1 MEDNTTPVFFVDPRS
16 DPVAIRVRGRASMYN
31 SHLVKRFIDRSVEEG
46 KRRFAID
53 FSGCHSLDSTFL
65 GTIKGIAQ
73 RLQALKSPGSIVFC
87 GLAGRNLENVRNVGL
102 DCLAILDCDLASE
115 PPSPD
120 AVALEGPQVTREEFK
135 ALVTQAHQVLAED
148 PRVKGMFQDVNT
160 FLGNDPG
167 PGR

>member
-1 MEDNTTPVFFVDPRS
+1 MEDNSAPVFFVDPRS

-31 SHLVKRFIDRSVEEG
+31 SHLVKRFIDRAVEQG

-53 FSGCHSLDSTFL
+53 FGGCHSLDSTFL

-73 RLQALKSPGSIVFC
+73 RLQALNPPGSVVFC

-102 DCLAILDCDLASE
+102 DCLAILDCDLAAE
-115 PPSPD
+115 PLSPD
-120 AVALEGPQVTREEFK
+120 AVPLEGPKISRDELKT
-135 ALVTQAHQVLAED
+135 LVTQAHQVLAED
-148 PRVKGMFQDVNT
+148 PRVRAMFQDVNT
-160 FLGNDPG
+160 LLGNDPG